1 MEKNY
6 EIIVYGATGFT
17 GKICCKYLKDK
28 YADLNWGIAGR
39 NGEKLEQVKA
49 DLGLDCDVLIADG
62 FDDAII
68 GIAERYGMNPVV
80 LYDKHKCIKIMQDR
94 DGMTEEE
101 AIEFFYYNIVGAY
114 M

>member
-1 MEKNY
+1 LSVENNLQFIEDNY
-6 EIIVYGATGFT
+6 P
-17 GKICCKYLKDK
+17 
-28 YADLNWGIAGR
+28 
-39 NGEKLEQVKA
+39 
-49 DLGLDCDVLIADG
+49 DVLIADG

-114 M
+114 MGEHTPCFAEIL